1 MTPTERPDNPFVAS
15 GIGVQYARGRP
26 YHHPRALARALTMLG
41 VQRADRALDVACGTG
56 MSTVALREVANV
68 VVGVDRS
75 PDMLGIAATATGV
88 AVVRA
93 AAERL
98 PFPDATFDAVTVSSG
113 VHWFDQPAFF
123 AEVDRLLRPSG
134 WVALYDHYFIGEMV
148 DVPEF
153 PEWARVAL
161 DRYPLPPRNHQVG
174 DPRAQTPNGFDLVG
188 DEFYADDIA
197 MTQEQFVDYQLSIS
211 NFVAAGER
219 GAPQSELRDWLT
231 TTTAP
236 FYATEPVRAVRFLGS
251 LTCLRLAA
259 Q

>member
-26 YHHPRALARALTMLG
+26 YHHPRALARARTMLG
-41 VQRADRALDVACGTG
+41 VERADRALDVACGTG

-88 AVVRA
+88 AVVRG

-113 VHWFDQPAFF
+113 VHWFDQHAFF
-123 AEVDRLLRPSG
+123 AEVGRLLRPSG
-134 WVALYDHYFIGEMV
+134 WVVLYDHYFIGEMV

-153 PEWARVAL
+153 PEWARVAF

-174 DPRAQTPNGFDLVG
+174 DPRAQTPDGFDLVG

-219 GAPQSELRDWLT
+219 GASRSELRDWLT

-236 FYATEPVRAVRFLGS
+236 FYATESARAVRFLGS